1 MAQWTEHC
9 PANWKVPT
17 SILGQGTRPGCGS
30 GPQLG
35 VCERRPHIDVSL
47 AHQCFSPSLSP
58 SLPFSLKIKSLKKE
72 WSAYGTTSVIPK
84 RRYLRTCCMFKTL
97 SPDCVAFLYGVRL
110 AVICKMGVIIIVS
123 YMLIYNLIF
132 LYVWMNILNGLHR
145 LKDRSKWCD
154 TWRVSSTVLA
164 S

>member
-1 MAQWTEHC
+1 MDWALSCKLKGPYFDSRSGYT
-9 PANWKVPT
+9 
-17 SILGQGTRPGCGS
+17 PGLWVRSSVGS
-30 GPQLG
+30 
-35 VCERRPHIDVSL
+35 VREATTHW
-47 AHQCFSPSLSP
+47 CFSPSLSP
-58 SLPFSLKIKSLKKE
+58 SLPFSLKIKSFKKE